1 MKLYFFIRPIVR
13 FGLKLYFKN
22 IFVSGLNK
30 IQSNKSLIIASNH
43 PSAFFEPIL
52 MACLH
57 KRTFFFLTRGDIFQK
72 SFFNSLLSKLNM
84 IPIFRFRDGHENMKK
99 NQEVFNLCNKLLTNK
114 EAIMI
119 FPEGHLSS
127 GIGLDKLQKGTARMA
142 FNALQ
147 NDISIDL
154 WIVPV
159 TYYYSDAINYR
170 GDAFLEC
177 SKPIHVNDYFKDYIE
192 HDALTINVLTQ
203 DLERVL
209 DEKVI
214 KIEHNQY
221 KTMLQSI
228 LKMYRNEFEINR
240 NKSIIE
246 NRSIYQNSRLI
257 CNNFIGLDDH
267 KKDYLLEKFN
277 KLENLASKSDYNILF
292 PVSQISTAKYYFA
305 LITGIIPYMIGYI
318 NLFPINIA
326 KAFTEKKV
334 IDPAFVGPVKFGT
347 SLFFWIIYYCIL
359 LILALIIN
367 NVILYFYVILL
378 PFITY
383 YAIYY
388 YDFIKFERNSRKS
401 NPEINK
407 LRNEFMAEIDEL
419 IR

>member
-30 IQSNKSLIIASNH
+30 IQLNKSIIVASNH

-57 KRTFFFLTRGDIFQK
+57 KRPFYFLTRGDIFQK

-99 NQEVFNLCNKLLTNK
+99 NQEVFSLCNKLLNNK

-127 GIGLDKLQKGTARMA
+127 RIGLDKLQKGTARMA

-147 NDISIDL
+147 NDSKMEL
-154 WIVPV
+154 WIVPI
-159 TYYYSDAINYR
+159 TFYYSDPTNYR

-177 SKPIHVNDYFKDYIE
+177 NKPIFVNDYFKDYIE

-203 DLERVL
+203 DLEKVL

-214 KIEHNQY
+214 KIENDKY
-221 KTMLQSI
+221 KTMIQSI
-228 LKMYRNEFEINR
+228 LKMYRNEFSINR
-240 NKSIIE
+240 NKVIFE

-257 CNNFIGLDDH
+257 CNNFLNFDENR
-267 KKDYLLEKFN
+267 KNNLFEKFN
-277 KLENLASKSDYNILF
+277 KLDKLASKNNYNLLY
-292 PVSQISTAKYYFA
+292 PLTQNSSTKYFFA
-305 LITGIIPYMIGYI
+305 LISGLIPFIIGYI
-318 NLFPINIA
+318 NLFPVKIA
-326 KAFTEKKV
+326 KYFTDKNV

-347 SLFFWIIYYCIL
+347 SLFFWIVYYCIL
-359 LILALIIN
+359 IICALIIN
-367 NVILYFYVILL
+367 SVFLYFYVILL